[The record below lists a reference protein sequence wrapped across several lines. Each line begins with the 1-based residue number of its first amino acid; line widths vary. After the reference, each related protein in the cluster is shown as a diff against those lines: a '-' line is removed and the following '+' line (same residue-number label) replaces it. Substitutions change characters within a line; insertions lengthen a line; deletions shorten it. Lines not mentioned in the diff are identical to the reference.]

1 MKQFDIFNPPVSQ
14 VAKGLE
20 GKVIT
25 LMGNNSTGK
34 TEQATNFPKPLHL
47 SFEKGLN
54 AIPGVPY
61 FPLNSWS
68 DFQTIIRQLTLPSN
82 IEKIKEQYKTIIFDE
97 VYTAANYCQ
106 ESICKAHGVAT
117 IGEGKGGFGYWKEYE
132 VAFWKEVDKLLGL
145 GAATGITLVFI
156 IHTEKNQEGQFV
168 PKGDKRSV
176 DPIIDNSDI
185 VAFLKSNGVDEKG
198 QPLKSSAFFVETPQW
213 FARTRFK
220 HMVPALKEF
229 TAENLRKAIEDAVQ
243 KTAEESGTGAVT
255 FEEKNVAVEEKQV
268 KISREEALE
277 KIKNL
282 GMALAKAGH
291 ANQANDIVKEVLGTK
306 EMADGSIETI
316 KPNEVHENETDKLH
330 VLALDLE
337 NYAEANGVE
346 VE

>member
-34 TEQATNFPKPLHL
+34 TYQATKFPKPLYL
-47 SFEKGLN
+47 GFEKGLN
-54 AIPGVPY
+54 AIPGVPH
-61 FPLNSWS
+61 FPINNWAE
-68 DFQTIIRQLTLPSN
+68 FQKINRQLTMPSN
-82 IEKIKEQYKTIIFDE
+82 VDKVKEMYQTIIFDE
-97 VYTAANYCQ
+97 VYTASNYCQ
-106 ESICKAHGVAT
+106 ESVCKAHGVAT
-117 IGEGKGGFGYWKEYE
+117 IGEGNGGYGLWKEYE
-132 VAFWKEVDKLLGL
+132 LAFWKEIDKLLGL
-145 GAATGITLVFI
+145 GMTIVFI
-156 IHTEKNQEGQFV
+156 IHTEQNREGQFV

-185 VAFLKSNGVDEKG
+185 VAFLKSNGVNEKG
-198 QPLKSSAFFVETPQW
+198 VPLKSSAFFVETPQW
-213 FARTRFK
+213 FARTRFE
-220 HMVPALKEF
+220 HMTPALKEF
-229 TAENLRKAIEDAVQ
+229 TAENLQKAIEDAVQ
-243 KTAEESGTGAVT
+243 KTAEKSGTEAVT
-255 FEEKNVAVEEKQV
+255 FEEKNEAVEEKQV

-306 EMADGSIETI
+306 ELADGTVETI
-316 KPNEVHENETDKLH
+316 KPHEVHENDTDKLH

-337 NYAEANGVE
+337 NYVEANDVE